1 VCSKG
6 LQEQT
11 FALAFYLPLCVR
23 RPTLEG
29 EKECAAAHILLFFIL
44 QLKGS
49 FSARNGKISTL
60 KRKDGRKKKKF
71 CSIVC
76 HASSVVC
83 VPLLVHFA
91 SGPLKLTTCTILLTH
106 IVRIMANAPLGVV
119 YSLLKSVLLFYVGK
133 LMLVI

>member
-29 EKECAAAHILLFFIL
+29 EKECAAAHILLFFFFYSATT
-44 QLKGS
+44 GS

-60 KRKDGRKKKKF
+60 KRKDGRKKEKESF
-71 CSIVC
+71 VPLFVTLAALCVC
-76 HASSVVC
+76 
-83 VPLLVHFA
+83 LLVHFA
-91 SGPLKLTTCTILLTH
+91 SGPPKLTTCNI
-106 IVRIMANAPLGVV
+106 
-119 YSLLKSVLLFYVGK
+119 Y
-133 LMLVI
+133 